1 VTTVRL
7 VGAVLLILLIG
18 CSKQNS
24 RIETRLN
31 RDAELSGELPYD
43 PLQWDVI
50 SSTLNPADHT
60 FATISGNEKAVAH
73 ARHHA
78 SQEYP
83 AGFVLAIITW
93 SQQEDPRWF
102 GGKIPGSV
110 RSVEFLEVQAALDHE
125 QTYLYSMYSGT
136 PLRKSV
142 SIAEKSPTSR
152 AACLLAQKAAV
163 MP

>member
-1 VTTVRL
+1 VTTIRL
-7 VGAVLLILLIG
+7 LGAVLLILLIG
-18 CSKQNS
+18 CSKPNS
-24 RIETRLN
+24 RIQTRLN
-31 RDAELSGELPYD
+31 RDAELSGELPYN

-60 FATISGNEKAVAH
+60 LAIISGNEQAVAY

-78 SQEYP
+78 SHEYP
-83 AGFVLAIITW
+83 AGSVLAIITW

-110 RSVEFLEVQAALDHE
+110 QSVEFLEVQAALDHE
-125 QTYLYSMYSGT
+125 RTYLYSIYSGT

-152 AACLLAQKAAV
+152 AAYLWAQKAAV

>member
-1 VTTVRL
+1 MTTIRL
-7 VGAVLLILLIG
+7 IGAVLLILLIG
-18 CSKQNS
+18 CSKPNI
-24 RIETRLN
+24 RIQTRLN
-31 RDAELSGELPYD
+31 RDAELSGELPYN

-60 FATISGNEKAVAH
+60 LATISGNEKAVAH

-83 AGFVLAIITW
+83 AGSVLAIITW

-142 SIAEKSPTSR
+142 SIAEKFPTSR
-152 AACLLAQKAAV
+152 AAFLLAQKAAV

>member
-7 VGAVLLILLIG
+7 VGALLLILLIG
-18 CSKQNS
+18 CSKPS
-24 RIETRLN
+24 TRIQTRLN
-31 RDAELSGELPYD
+31 RDAELSGALPYN

-50 SSTLNPADHT
+50 SSTLNLADHT
-60 FATISGNEKAVAH
+60 LATISGNEKAVAH

-83 AGFVLAIITW
+83 AGSVLAIITW

-110 RSVEFLEVQAALDHE
+110 RTVEFLEVQAALDHE

-152 AACLLAQKAAV
+152 AAYLLAQKAAV

>member
-60 FATISGNEKAVAH
+60 LATISGNEKAVAH

-83 AGFVLAIITW
+83 AGSVLAIITW

-152 AACLLAQKAAV
+152 AAYLLAQKAAV

>member
-1 VTTVRL
+1 VTVVRL

-18 CSKQNS
+18 CSKPNS
-24 RIETRLN
+24 RIQTRLN
-31 RDAELSGELPYD
+31 RDAELSGELPYN

-50 SSTLNPADHT
+50 SSSLNPADHT
-60 FATISGNEKAVAH
+60 LTTISGNENAVDY

-78 SQEYP
+78 SHEYP
-83 AGFVLAIITW
+83 SGSVLAMITW

-110 RSVEFLEVQAALDHE
+110 QSVEFLEVNAALDHE
-125 QTYLYSMYSGT
+125 QTYLYSMYNGT
-136 PLRKSV
+136 PLRKSA

-152 AACLLAQKAAV
+152 SAYLLAQKAAV